1 MRPQHEASPFA
12 GVAATY
18 DRFRAPYPPEVFD
31 YIRSAFGLHEGA
43 CALDLGCGPGT
54 IAIPLAVGIAEVV
67 AADPDEA
74 MLREGGRLAAERGR
88 RNIRWVRAR
97 AEEISA
103 DLGRFRIVTMG
114 QSFHWMDRDLVLER
128 ISQLVERN
136 GGLAL
141 VNPGKRRPQESW
153 EGVANQVVARY
164 LGDRGRHP
172 GMNAEPEHEPALRRS
187 AHFFRFTAREF
198 PSRIER
204 DVASILGSVY
214 STSSAARRLFGD
226 RVAEFELEL
235 SESLLR
241 LNPSGVFKESL
252 ETEVVIAVKS
262 AR

>member
-1 MRPQHEASPFA
+1 MPPQQASPFA
-12 GVAATY
+12 DVAATY
-18 DRFRAPYPPEVFD
+18 DRFRAPYPPEAFD
-31 YIRSAFGLHEGA
+31 YIRSIFSLHDGA
-43 CALDLGCGPGT
+43 YALDLGCGPGT
-54 IAIPLAVGIAEVV
+54 IAIPLANAVAEVV
-67 AADPDEA
+67 AVDPDEG
-74 MLREGGRLAAERGR
+74 MLTEGERLAAEQGR

-128 ISQLVERN
+128 ISQLVEHD

-141 VNPGKRRPQESW
+141 INPGKRRPQESW

-164 LGDRGRHP
+164 LGHRGRHP
-172 GMNAEPEHEPALRRS
+172 GMSSEPEHEPALRRS

-204 DVASILGSVY
+204 DIASILGCVY
-214 STSSAARRLFGD
+214 SSSSAARRLFGNE
-226 RVAEFELEL
+226 VAEFELEL
-235 SESLLR
+235 SKSLLR

-252 ETEVVIAVKS
+252 ETEVVIALKS
-262 AR
+262 AG